1 MKYSLCIL
9 LVFSVFVSACQTPL
23 PEKKIWRGSIKIADG
38 QSVDLGFYLDVA
50 VSPPSGYFLVGNE
63 QTQIPE
69 IIRRGDSL
77 FFVISEYGV
86 EMKSRWTG
94 DTLKG
99 RYYRYRADTT
109 FLEFEA
115 SPAEESAPYGATVP
129 PSSTP
134 STKLVGRFRA
144 FFGRDGGT
152 DTTMAATF
160 WARND
165 SIFGTILEASGD
177 HGLLA
182 GVQTGNRAILH
193 RFTGWQIHRLDVQY
207 EEERWEGRYFTR
219 NLPSQPVR
227 LEPRVEFLARPVG
240 VRNTR
245 MKNPKVP
252 FTFEGTTADGESIT
266 SGDDRFKGKVILVD
280 IMGTW
285 CHNCLDA
292 APLLQQLYS
301 DYNDEGLEVVGLAF
315 EMKNDVAL
323 AQKNFRIYAKRHG
336 ITYPILFAGSIDR
349 SNVDERLRS
358 QLDDFFA
365 YPTSIF
371 IGRDGKVKKIH
382 PGFSG
387 PGTGEDY
394 QREIENYTRTVRD
407 LLRQK

>member
-1 MKYSLCIL
+1 M
-9 LVFSVFVSACQTPL
+9 SACQPSL
-23 PEKKIWRGSIKIADG
+23 PEKGEWKGSVQIAEG
-38 QSVDLGFYLDVA
+38 SSADLSFSLDLMT
-50 VSPPSGYFLVGNE
+50 SPPSGYFLVGDE

-86 EMKSRWTG
+86 EMKSRWNKG
-94 DTLKG
+94 ILQG

-115 SPAEESAPYGATVP
+115 APVEASGQYGASTP
-129 PSSTP
+129 PSSPP
-134 STKLVGRFRA
+134 SIKLVGRYRV
-144 FFGRDGGT
+144 FFTDNGT
-152 DTTMAATF
+152 PDTAKAATF
-160 WARND
+160 WAKND

-182 GVQTGNRAILH
+182 GVQTGNRVVLH
-193 RFTGWQIHRLDVQY
+193 RFTGWQIHRLEVQY
-207 EEERWEGRYFTR
+207 EDGGWKGRYFTR
-219 NLPSQPVR
+219 NLPPQKLS
-227 LEPRVEFLARPVG
+227 LEPRVELFARPAG
-240 VRNTR
+240 VRDTR
-245 MKNPKVP
+245 MKNPRTP
-252 FTFEGTTADGESIT
+252 FVFEGITADGETIT
-266 SGDDRFKGKVILVD
+266 NADERFKGKVLIVD

-292 APLLQQLYS
+292 APLLQQLYH
-301 DYNDEGLEVVGLAF
+301 DHKGQGLEVIGLAF
-315 EMKNDVAL
+315 ELKNDYIL

-336 ITYPILFAGSIDR
+336 ITYPILFAGSTDR
-349 SNVDERLRS
+349 KNVDERLRS

-371 IGRDGKVKKIH
+371 IGRDGRVKKIH

-394 QREIENYTRTVRD
+394 HREIENYTRTVRE
-407 LLRQK
+407 LLNQR